1 MWPLRPG
8 RRGPVGT
15 GHVLK
20 AGHCNR
26 CSGTVKA
33 EYQCQQWIDRE
44 IALYSCCVIIIQIA
58 VRVIDV
64 QQLVTQIDCAGCEE
78 EYAEQGKDAKSGI
91 SSNRA
96 ESAHWLPAFCLS
108 GDHAIE
114 PFIPKRAV
122 EGFAIAICQG
132 LPSPIYMTRTPRWS
146 RHSAKGQTSKK
157 EKSPDEN
164 RSGWC
169 IRISDASPLGQ

>member
-20 AGHCNR
+20 AGGCNR
-26 CSGTVKA
+26 CSCTVKA
-33 EYQCQQWIDRE
+33 EYQCQQWIERE

-64 QQLVTQIDCAGCEE
+64 QQLVTQIECVGCEE

-96 ESAHWLPAFCLS
+96 ESAHWLSCFLS
-108 GDHAIE
+108 V
-114 PFIPKRAV
+114 R
-122 EGFAIAICQG
+122 
-132 LPSPIYMTRTPRWS
+132 
-146 RHSAKGQTSKK
+146 
-157 EKSPDEN
+157 
-164 RSGWC
+164 
-169 IRISDASPLGQ
+169 

>member
-1 MWPLRPG
+1 
-8 RRGPVGT
+8 
-15 GHVLK
+15 
-20 AGHCNR
+20 
-26 CSGTVKA
+26 VKA
-33 EYQCQQWIDRE
+33 EYQCQQWIERE

-64 QQLVTQIDCAGCEE
+64 QQLVTQIECVGCEE

-108 GDHAIE
+108 GDHPTE

-122 EGFAIAICQG
+122 KV
-132 LPSPIYMTRTPRWS
+132 LP
-146 RHSAKGQTSKK
+146 
-157 EKSPDEN
+157 
-164 RSGWC
+164 
-169 IRISDASPLGQ
+169 